1 MCEQS
6 WMVDIIKYTIT
17 GNLNQL
23 KKTLESEKLSPLDI
37 FDIRGFAVKA
47 YDP

>member
-1 MCEQS
+1 
-6 WMVDIIKYTIT
+6 MVDIIKFTIT

-23 KKTLESEKLSPLDI
+23 KKTLDGEKLSILDI
-37 FDIRGFAVKA
+37 YDIRGFAVKA